1 MKQQSSQTRNTF
13 DKKQME
19 YKQIVPE
26 QLYAKI
32 SDFFESKDKSEFTIF
47 QNSESSTLVDYIGAK
62 ADSNSTMKL
71 FIYEDH
77 CDFEFTNNQCLCIT
91 LMYDDADFNEW
102 MSGNYDYGTELA
114 HQFQIRYNEVF
125 EERMNAGGDT
135 SFDEDFSIYFLGNFI
150 NYILND
156 TIYED

>member
-1 MKQQSSQTRNTF
+1 
-13 DKKQME
+13 ME

-26 QLYAKI
+26 KLYTKI
-32 SDFFESKDKSEFTIF
+32 SDFFESKDKSDFLIS
-47 QNSESSTLVDYIGAK
+47 QNSESSTLVEYTGAK

-77 CDFEFTNNQCLCIT
+77 CDFEFQNILNLIIT
-91 LMYDDADFNEW
+91 IGYNDSEFDEW
-102 MSGNYDYGTELA
+102 MSGSSEYGTELA
-114 HQFQIRYNEVF
+114 HQFQVRYNHVF

-135 SFDEDFSIYFLGNFI
+135 SFDEDFQIYFIGSFI
-150 NYILND
+150 NYILNE